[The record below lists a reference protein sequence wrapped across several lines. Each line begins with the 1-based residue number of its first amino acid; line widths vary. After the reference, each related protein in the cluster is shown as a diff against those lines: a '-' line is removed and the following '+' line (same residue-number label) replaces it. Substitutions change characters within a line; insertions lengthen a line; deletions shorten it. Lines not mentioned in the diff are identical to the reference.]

1 MALQQQT
8 VNKVPDRQ
16 ALFWSKSECFVGRKH
31 VCVDAWILNNCSW
44 PFRQPQIKDYLGL
57 DEREA
62 KALLTM
68 AESER
73 QKLNEQIA
81 TLDRQTFQEVCEKI
95 PVPGRLNIQ
104 RLFADV
110 W

>member
-1 MALQQQT
+1 LRNIITDDQIISLPR
-8 VNKVPDRQ
+8 VRN
-16 ALFWSKSECFVGRKH
+16 EN
-31 VCVDAWILNNCSW
+31 WILNDCSW

-62 KALLTM
+62 KALLAL
-68 AESER
+68 AESEH
-73 QKLNEQIA
+73 QKLSEQIA
-81 TLDRQTFQEVCEKI
+81 TLDRQSFQEVCEKI
-95 PVPGRLNIQ
+95 PAPGRLRIL